1 MKVKIEIDCT
11 PQEARSFFG
20 LPDLESVH
28 SAMTETLKERMAAAA
43 ALMEPEAL
51 MRAWMPGGAG
61 FDQMREVFFSAMGQG
76 ATGAAGGQR
85 GESDD

>member
-20 LPDLESVH
+20 LPDLEPLHEV
-28 SAMTETLKERMAAAA
+28 MTENLKERMAAAA

-61 FDQMREVFFSAMGQG
+61 FDPMRDMFSSAMGKG
-76 ATGAAGGQR
+76 ATGSAKDEG
-85 GESDD
+85 

>member
-20 LPDLESVH
+20 LPDLEPLH
-28 SAMTETLKERMAAAA
+28 EAMIDNLKERMKAAAA
-43 ALMEPEAL
+43 QMEPEAL

-61 FDQMREVFFSAMGQG
+61 FDQMRDVFFSAMGQ
-76 ATGAAGGQR
+76 TAGGK
-85 GESDD
+85 GTKGDD